1 MNELNDIIDS
11 NSLSAD
17 DEILRYLKGKLSKD
31 EEASFF
37 ERMQSDA
44 ELKSKTIVMAR
55 LVKGLKEVG
64 DEQDKV
70 IKDSF
75 LASSENEIKAAINSA
90 THKEKSNVFTIKKTP
105 VWISIAAS
113 FAFVIWSGIGFY
125 DRQQTVGLGNEYANI
140 FSTTSISRDAQSP
153 SEAEMNLTRLFDNI
167 ANKKDMD
174 NTLHELSLYWELST
188 METYNDYTDF
198 ATEIGWNLAVG
209 YLKDNDKKNATK
221 TLEEFVQIVPEEST
235 MSIKAHE
242 LLNKIN

>member
-1 MNELNDIIDS
+1 MNTNDDITNDLLI
-11 NSLSAD
+11 D
-17 DEILRYLKGKLSKD
+17 DEIARYLKGNMSTEEESSFLKRLQSD
-31 EEASFF
+31 EEI
-37 ERMQSDA
+37 
-44 ELKSKTIVMAR
+44 KSKTIAMAR

-64 DEQDKV
+64 DAQDAETKTA
-70 IKDSF
+70 F
-75 LASSENEIKAAINSA
+75 MAASERDVHAAVESVTQTRKN
-90 THKEKSNVFTIKKTP
+90 NVFSMKKAP
-105 VWISIAAS
+105 AWISIAAS
-113 FAFVIWSGIGFY
+113 FALVIWSGIGFY

-140 FSTTSISRDAQSP
+140 FSTTSISRDAQSS

-174 NTLHELSLYWELST
+174 NTLHKLSLYWELST

-209 YLKDNDKKNATK
+209 YLKDNDKENAKK